1 MPSTTESRIR
11 SLYRYPVKGL
21 TGERLKT
28 VELAPHQTFP
38 MDRAYALENGPSG
51 FDPAAPKWL
60 PKTQF
65 LCWMRNARLASLDAL
80 FDDASETLTIRRGGE
95 ILLKENLVDENG
107 RHAIE
112 RFFETF
118 MGDEKRGSVRL
129 LQAAGHSFSDLSK
142 KVVSLINLATL
153 AELETRLGKPVHP
166 LRFRANVY
174 FDGLPAWSEHEL
186 VGETLEI
193 GSARAKVVKCT
204 SRCAATE
211 VNPETAFRDIPIPEI
226 LLKAR
231 DSLDLGIYA
240 EITSAGKFAEGDP
253 IKILR

>member
-1 MPSTTESRIR
+1 MPSTTESRIC

-21 TGERLKT
+21 TGERLKA
-28 VELAPHQTFP
+28 VELAPRQTFP
-38 MDRAYALENGPSG
+38 MDRAYALENGPSS
-51 FDPAAPKWL
+51 FDPAAPRWL

-65 LCWMRNARLASLDAL
+65 LCWMRNARLATLDTL
-80 FDDASETLTIRRGGE
+80 FDDASGTLTIRRGGK
-95 ILLKENLVDENG
+95 ILIEENLGDESG
-107 RHAIE
+107 RRAIE
-112 RFFETF
+112 GFFETF
-118 MGDEKRGSVRL
+118 MGDEKRGPIRL
-129 LQAAGHSFSDLSK
+129 LQASGHSFSDLSK

-153 AELETRLGKPVHP
+153 KELETRLGKPVHP

-186 VGETLEI
+186 VGETLEF

-240 EITSAGKFAEGDP
+240 EIVSPGKFAEGDP
-253 IKILR
+253 IRILR

>member
-174 FDGLPAWSEHEL
+174 FDGLPAWSEHNSS
-186 VGETLEI
+186 GKRWK
-193 GSARAKVVKCT
+193 SAPPARRSSNARAVAPRPK
-204 SRCAATE
+204 
-211 VNPETAFRDIPIPEI
+211 
-226 LLKAR
+226 
-231 DSLDLGIYA
+231 
-240 EITSAGKFAEGDP
+240 
-253 IKILR
+253 